1 MDVELD
7 RPGDRIEMEKERQKQ
22 LHQLKKKNYE
32 LSNITRKLEEK
43 VKNLEKKTKESPSPD
58 RHSIFLMKQREKEAE
73 YERQINERDVEIDKL
88 KQRMKDLVRKLTG
101 KNGED
106 IDLLNYSSS
115 KHSGIGAH
123 NSHRYE
129 RETPT
134 GATFGHFE
142 RGKQIKVRLQLLS
155 RDGTDSIQKRLFL
168 MLM

>member
-7 RPGDRIEMEKERQKQ
+7 RPGERIEMEKERQKQ

-101 KNGED
+101 KNGE
-106 IDLLNYSSS
+106 ITQAQSTQELEHIIRTVT
-115 KHSGIGAH
+115 K
-123 NSHRYE
+123 E
-129 RETPT
+129 
-134 GATFGHFE
+134 
-142 RGKQIKVRLQLLS
+142 RLQLERHLAIS
-155 RDGTDSIQKRLFL
+155 NE
-168 MLM
+168 